1 MTAFRELWLSGLAGL
16 LVGCTVGGCTVGPNY
31 KTPEVAVP
39 AGWTEPASPGGL
51 PADSKWWQ
59 AFGDSTLDKLVHD
72 ATAQNLDVAQALD
85 RLGEA
90 RANLGATRSGLFPS
104 VDASASWTASRG
116 LGYNVADNSANATT
130 VASSS
135 SSTSAVNSTT
145 SSLGLDASWELD
157 LWGKTRRSVEAYKA
171 DAEAA
176 EADLRSARLSV
187 LGDVAKAYIDLRT
200 AQARLEVGDG
210 AVARYRDTLA
220 LTQARSRV
228 GLVGE
233 TDVFKARGSLAAAE
247 ANLPSL
253 RSAAAEARHKLAVL
267 MARPPAE
274 LDGWLNARQ
283 ALPRFQG
290 QIDAGIPADLLR
302 RRPDVVKAE
311 RKLAAAT
318 ARIGVAQ
325 ANLLPAITLS
335 GNIGASQ
342 TSLGGV
348 SIGVPGTWSI
358 GPSISLP
365 IFNAGKLGHQTD
377 AAVAQANQTAG
388 AYRAAVLGAL
398 QDVENGFANYRADRQ
413 KVDRLA
419 GAVADYTNALALA
432 KDLYA
437 RGLTGFLDVLE
448 AEQSLYSHQDSLAS
462 AKGQVLKDVVTI
474 FKALGGGW

>member
-1 MTAFRELWLSGLAGL
+1 MTAFRKLWLMAVASL
-16 LVGCTVGGCTVGPNY
+16 LVGCTVGPNY
-31 KTPEVAVP
+31 HTPEVAVP
-39 AGWTEPASPGGL
+39 AAWTEPSSSGGL
-51 PADSKWWQ
+51 RADSKWWQ
-59 AFGDSTLDKLVHD
+59 AFGDDTLDRLVQTS
-72 ATAQNLDVAQALD
+72 TAQNLDVAQALD

-90 RANLGATRSGLFPS
+90 RADLGATRSGLFPS

-116 LGYNVADNSANATT
+116 VGYGVAGNSANATT

-135 SSTSAVNSTT
+135 STSVVGSTT
-145 SSLGLDASWELD
+145 SSIGLDASWELD

-200 AQARLEVGDG
+200 AQARLEVGDS
-210 AVARYRDTLA
+210 AVAGYRDTLA
-220 LTQARSRV
+220 LTQARVRA
-228 GLVGE
+228 GLVSE
-233 TDVFKARGSLAAAE
+233 TDGLKARGSLAAAE
-247 ANLPSL
+247 ANLPPL

-274 LDGWLNARQ
+274 LDGWLNVRQ
-283 ALPRFQG
+283 ALPQFQG

-335 GNIGASQ
+335 GNVGASQ
-342 TSLGGV
+342 TSIGGI

-358 GPSISLP
+358 GPSITLP
-365 IFNAGKLGHQTD
+365 IFNAGKLSYQAD
-377 AAVAQANQTAG
+377 AAVAQANQAAG
-388 AYRAAVLGAL
+388 AYRAAVLTAL

-419 GAVADYTNALALA
+419 SAVSDYANALGLA

-437 RGLTGFLDVLE
+437 RGLTSFLDVLE
-448 AEQSLYSHQDSLAS
+448 AEQSLYGNQDSLAS